1 MSIKP
6 CPACES
12 ADYVNFDCC
21 FEESMEYRRE
31 CTKCGACGPWAETL
45 VSADAAWNAL
55 PRRGDELVWRKEPPD
70 EPGWWWKRLR
80 YSGGGATSPWAVEI
94 GDIKAEAMF
103 YGELAGRYE
112 WSGPIPKPPATDAEK
127 EADDVL

>member
-1 MSIKP
+1 MSINP

-12 ADYVNFDCC
+12 DYDGDWSHGTAGPQLV
-21 FEESMEYRRE
+21 
-31 CTKCGACGPWAETL
+31 CGNPGCKLCGPCGIDMEDAEKR
-45 VSADAAWNAL
+45 WNAM
-55 PRRGDELVWRKEPPD
+55 PRRGDGPAWRKEPPD

-112 WSGPIPKPPATDAEK
+112 WAGPIPAPVVATDAEK
-127 EADDVL
+127 EE